1 MRLGILGGTFD
12 PPHNGHLQ
20 IAHAARDA
28 LELAHIVFLPA
39 KQPPHKQD
47 DADGDLDP
55 VSPLEAR
62 LAMLRLA
69 LRPHP
74 EFVISLLEVERDGL
88 SYTVDT
94 LRELRRDSP
103 DADIFFIMGMDSLVN
118 LPTWHQPRE
127 IVKLGK
133 LAVLNRP
140 GYQLDLDALERQVPG
155 VSAALVMVP
164 APKVDISS
172 TDIRSRV
179 RRDKSIRGLVPPA
192 VANYI
197 QQHHLY
203 KGK

>member
-28 LELAHIVFLPA
+28 LELTQTVFIPA

-47 DADGDLDP
+47 DAGGDLDP
-55 VSPLEAR
+55 VSSLESR

-94 LRELRRDSP
+94 LRELRRESP

-118 LPTWHQPRE
+118 LPTWHQPQE
-127 IVKLGK
+127 IVKLAK
-133 LAVLNRP
+133 LAVFTRA
-140 GYQLDLDALERQVPG
+140 GYHLDISALERQVPG
-155 VSAALVMVP
+155 VSAAVVMVP
-164 APKVDISS
+164 APEVDISS
-172 TDIRSRV
+172 TEIRERV
-179 RRDKSIRGLVPPA
+179 RRGKSIRGLVPPA

-197 QQHHLY
+197 KQHQLY
-203 KGK
+203 KR